1 MILIIKKERANYS
14 YCSNCPGVFRVF
26 FFLMYRRCVDDEI
39 MMIMMIVMMMIMMMT
54 TTPYVGRVLWLAF
67 IPAAMAVF
75 SGSSVYL
82 PPQK

>member
-1 MILIIKKERANYS
+1 
-14 YCSNCPGVFRVF
+14 
-26 FFLMYRRCVDDEI
+26 MYRRCVDDEI
-39 MMIMMIVMMMIMMMT
+39 MMIMMIVMMMIMIMT

-82 PPQK
+82 PPQKSLHFQIPIQLLKAISVNLKLPRCYSP